1 VNKAIFSE
9 LKTKQREAH
18 NRRLA
23 QWRFSAKNHHSTGMK
38 NITERI
44 DILNSIHKT
53 SIQLSITDANA
64 TTQEGTKVVLTIPV
78 MGRD

>member
-1 VNKAIFSE
+1 
-9 LKTKQREAH
+9 
-18 NRRLA
+18 
-23 QWRFSAKNHHSTGMK
+23 MK

-44 DILNSIHKT
+44 DILNAIHKT
-53 SIQLSITDANA
+53 AIQLSITDANT